1 MSAKRF
7 LPFLAMIAVIVGVL
21 YLFNQHPEWTEDEEE
36 RKTRE
41 FYTELIEAT
50 DKQITTFSKG
60 DTTNW
65 VALQDLTKTTLANAE
80 LMKRHPTVSAD
91 LAKASY
97 KTFKSY
103 YDSWRL
109 SDKLDTPPHVR
120 LNELQAILG
129 TCNAISEYK
138 ASMTKYRNPFAD
150 AVALFSPGRRHLEH
164 RLNECKA
171 YKFDANRYQT
181 LADEL
186 AECESQLGLSPQ
198 HKRWV
203 AKVQNHKE
211 CHSKFHNQYSRLKT
225 SAMISNVDP
234 NKIVL
239 PTSTAVNTQFVCGGR
254 RFEIGQFQHYL
265 DLGRGDEWLKPL
277 Y

>member
-21 YLFNQHPEWTEDEEE
+21 YLFNQHPEWTEDAEE
-36 RKTRE
+36 RKIRE
-41 FYTELIEAT
+41 FYTELIDST
-50 DKQITTFSKG
+50 DNKIKTFSTG

-91 LAKASY
+91 LAEASY
-97 KTFKSY
+97 KIFKSY

-129 TCNAISEYK
+129 TCNAISDYK
-138 ASMTKYRNPFAD
+138 ESMKKYRDAFAD
-150 AVALFSPGRRHLEH
+150 AGALFSPGRDHLEL

-181 LADEL
+181 LADDL
-186 AECESQLGLSPQ
+186 ARCSDQLGYSAQ

-203 AKVQNHKE
+203 AKVENHQE
-211 CHSKFHNQYSRLKT
+211 CHSKFHNQYRRLKS
-225 SAMISNVDP
+225 SAMISNADP

-239 PTSTAVNTQFVCGGR
+239 PSGTAVNSQFVCGGI

-265 DLGRGDEWLKPL
+265 DLGRSDEWLKPL

>member
-21 YLFNQHPEWTEDEEE
+21 YLFNQHPEWTEDAEE
-36 RKTRE
+36 RKIRE
-41 FYTELIEAT
+41 FYTELIDST
-50 DKQITTFSKG
+50 DNKIKTFSTG

-80 LMKRHPTVSAD
+80 LMKRHPEFSAD
-91 LAKASY
+91 LAGASY
-97 KTFKSY
+97 EIFKSY
-103 YDSWRL
+103 YDSWRQ
-109 SDKLDTPPHVR
+109 SDKLDSPPHVR

-138 ASMTKYRNPFAD
+138 KSMAKYRNAFAD
-150 AVALFSPGRRHLEH
+150 AVELFSPGRRNLEQ

-181 LADEL
+181 LADDL
-186 AECESQLGLSPQ
+186 GRCSDQLGYSAQ

-203 AKVQNHKE
+203 AKVKSHQE
-211 CHSKFHNQYSRLKT
+211 CHSKFHNQYSRLRT
-225 SAMISNVDP
+225 SAMISNIDP

-239 PTSTAVNTQFVCGGR
+239 PRGTAVNTEFVCAGI

-265 DLGRGDEWLKPL
+265 DLGRSDEWLKPL

>member
-21 YLFNQHPEWTEDEEE
+21 YLFNQHPEWTEDAEE
-36 RKTRE
+36 RKIRE
-41 FYTELIEAT
+41 FYTELIDST
-50 DKQITTFSKG
+50 DNKIKAFSTG

-65 VALQDLTKTTLANAE
+65 VALQALTKTTLANAE
-80 LMKRHPTVSAD
+80 LMKRHPAFSAD
-91 LAKASY
+91 LAEASY
-97 KTFKSY
+97 KIFKSY
-103 YDSWRL
+103 YNSWRL
-109 SDKLDTPPHVR
+109 SDKLGTPPHVR

-129 TCNAISEYK
+129 TCNAISAYK
-138 ASMTKYRNPFAD
+138 ESMKKYRDAFAD
-150 AVALFSPGRRHLEH
+150 AVALFSPGRRNLEH

-171 YKFDANRYQT
+171 YKFDANLYQA
-181 LADEL
+181 LADDL
-186 AECESQLGLSPQ
+186 AKCHDQLSLSAQ

-203 AKVQNHKE
+203 AKVQNHQE
-211 CHSKFHNQYSRLKT
+211 CHSKFHNQYRRLKT
-225 SAMISNVDP
+225 SAMISNADP

-239 PTSTAVNTQFVCGGR
+239 PSGTAVNSQFVCGGI

-265 DLGRGDEWLKPL
+265 DLGRSDEWLKPL